1 MFKETGLAWNHFC
14 NFWNF
19 AISFGI
25 FNEFCTLTKHLEG
38 KEVIFMW
45 FSINGFLSVSLQA
58 LCINVQ
64 SNDVCETLA
73 LVFCGADVNCD
84 TGIPEFPTPAAL
96 ALHHG
101 QKLQVEFLTQNRN
114 IGQFQDEGVGLNCG
128 WSSCIKWRRGFN
140 ILLLT
145 LQRFQGQKSNWPCTQ
160 STTWP
165 RLPSHTTAS
174 FLRPPLWLVQSQSG
188 RIKKVSQSQSLNS
201 SIKPT
206 EETIYRDAFPVA
218 C

>member
-1 MFKETGLAWNHFC
+1 M
-14 NFWNF
+14 
-19 AISFGI
+19 
-25 FNEFCTLTKHLEG
+25 TKHLQG
-38 KEVIFMW
+38 NEVIFMW
-45 FSINGFLSVSLQA
+45 WALMAFCLSLQA

-73 LVFCGADVNCD
+73 LIFCGADVNCD

-96 ALHHG
+96 ALHYG

-114 IGQFQDEGVGLNCG
+114 IGQFQDEGVELNCG
-128 WSSCIKWRRGFN
+128 WSLYFKGRSRFN

-145 LQRFQGQKSNWPCTQ
+145 LQRFRGQRSNWPCTQ

-174 FLRPPLWLVQSQSG
+174 FLKSPLWLVQSQRG
-188 RIKKVSQSQSLNS
+188 RIKKVSQSQSPNS
-201 SIKPT
+201 CIKLT
-206 EETIYRDAFPVA
+206 EETIYRHTFSAA